1 MYIYNELRLEN
12 IGMLMS
18 GSNYIILENNLRLEK
33 KNTIKL
39 KFILK
44 IYVHSMHSNIKIH
57 IPMISATKE
66 ILYCP
71 K

>member
-33 KNTIKL
+33 KK
-39 KFILK
+39 
-44 IYVHSMHSNIKIH
+44 Y
-57 IPMISATKE
+57 
-66 ILYCP
+66 Y
-71 K
+71 